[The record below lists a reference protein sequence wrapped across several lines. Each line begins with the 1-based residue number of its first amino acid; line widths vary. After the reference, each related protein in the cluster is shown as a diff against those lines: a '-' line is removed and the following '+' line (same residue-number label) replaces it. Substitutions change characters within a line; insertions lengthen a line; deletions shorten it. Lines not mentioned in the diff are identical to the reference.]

1 MNMNKVKR
9 GDAFERILNRKIEEA
24 LSERQKLFPQEHRED
39 SEEVLLNY
47 VRDFTKELGHTPNSN
62 EIIGGEYL
70 KERFGSWEKLLTKA
84 GLPQPGRA
92 AEFKHRLIYK
102 QEKERQLALW
112 RQEKAIKQEEKKL
125 RQLKK
130 AEKKAEKQKRME
142 EQEKQ

>member
-47 VRDFTKELGHTPNSN
+47 VRDFTRELGHTPNSN

-70 KERFGSWEKLLTKA
+70 KERFGSWEKLL
-84 GLPQPGRA
+84 
-92 AEFKHRLIYK
+92 I
-102 QEKERQLALW
+102 
-112 RQEKAIKQEEKKL
+112 
-125 RQLKK
+125 
-130 AEKKAEKQKRME
+130 
-142 EQEKQ
+142 